1 MLIFF
6 ITTIYCQSIL
16 EGLKMV
22 EKSLK
27 YTYDKSILYKNC
39 KSIFG
44 LPCKIQQQQNS
55 LQELQMK
62 EYIDEEADLFL
73 GLIESDSEYH
83 QYYQGVINQITKEIG
98 LYDINEEFLSVLMDF
113 DQLILENEKKLIQH
127 KYYVELQ
134 EREIY
139 SLHNENDT
147 FKDSNGSLFIYF
159 KDLYI
164 PKQAVQYAK
173 TSSKNVY
180 IETADK
186 NGTVSF
192 SQGVFLSSLYVK
204 SLKMNSK
211 ITIAFQGGLTNS
223 LDVKVDE
230 NWVLIKGPI
239 DYQVINITISKNTA
253 IDSILIKL
261 KKFAYTQE
269 QISTLLV
276 QNLLLKQQLL
286 HQDKKLNKQM
296 IEENYEKQ
304 NKKQKMIILQDMNY
318 DQIDE
323 IISFLELINLEF
335 KKIKGNEQNKKLN
348 SDQILEVIEQIV
360 NVQENKKI
368 FVKFQNILEVF
379 FQSEFNEEGI
389 QLLYLDLVKA
399 KSELQEN

>member
-16 EGLKMV
+16 DGLKMV

-55 LQELQMK
+55 LQELQIK
-62 EYIDEEADLFL
+62 EYIDEEATLFL
-73 GLIESDSEYH
+73 SLIESDSEYH

-113 DQLILENEKKLIQH
+113 DQLKLENEKKLIEH

-139 SLHNENDT
+139 SINNENNT
-147 FKDSNGSLFIYF
+147 LKDYNGSLFIYF

-164 PKQAVQYAK
+164 PKQLIQQAK
-173 TSSKNVY
+173 TSSKNVH

-186 NGTVSF
+186 NGTISF
-192 SQGVFLSSLYVK
+192 SKGVFLSSFYVK
-204 SLKMNSK
+204 SLKVSSK

-223 LDVKVDE
+223 IDIKVDE

-239 DYQVINITISKNTA
+239 DYQVINITISKYTA

-261 KKFAYTQE
+261 QKFAYTQE

-286 HQDKKLNKQM
+286 HQDKKLNRQM

-318 DQIDE
+318 DQIDDF
-323 IISFLELINLEF
+323 ISFLELLNLEF
-335 KKIKGNEQNKKLN
+335 KRIKVNDQNKKLN
-348 SDQILEVIEQIV
+348 SDQILEVMGQIV
-360 NVQENKKI
+360 NVQENKKK
-368 FVKFQNILEVF
+368 FEKFQSILEIF

-389 QLLYLDLVKA
+389 KSLYFDLVKA
-399 KSELQEN
+399 KSDLQEN